1 MEVRDDHNDPARWA
15 PTLHQLPKLDPFV
28 VPEGFFE
35 HFPHRVGAA
44 IRASQASKARRW
56 PVPMRWAMALP
67 VLFLAGGAIWW
78 FMDVPVDAVAANYEV
93 LAPIDLLDISDA
105 LGADVLA
112 YVEDEGA
119 IVELGQVDIG
129 LDENELLAYLERE
142 RIDLSELIIELE

>member
-1 MEVRDDHNDPARWA
+1 
-15 PTLHQLPKLDPFV
+15 
-28 VPEGFFE
+28 
-35 HFPHRVGAA
+35 
-44 IRASQASKARRW
+44 
-56 PVPMRWAMALP
+56 
-67 VLFLAGGAIWW
+67 
-78 FMDVPVDAVAANYEV
+78 MDVPVDAVAANYEV